1 MTDSTAFVPA
11 ASGAAVVVDPT
22 GLHARPAVKL
32 TKLAKGFEATIRLRA
47 GGKGNWVNAKSPN
60 AVMKMKARSG
70 EVLNFEAAGSDAE
83 QAVLALVA
91 LVERN
96 FDD

>member
-1 MTDSTAFVPA
+1 
-11 ASGAAVVVDPT
+11 
-22 GLHARPAVKL
+22 
-32 TKLAKGFEATIRLRA
+32 
-47 GGKGNWVNAKSPN
+47 
-60 AVMKMKARSG
+60 
-70 EVLNFEAAGSDAE
+70 VLNFEAAGSDAE